1 MMILSQYRFLAK
13 NPILWRIMYA
23 YGMFYPTK
31 IFSETWSHLACFK
44 RFKQAIA
51 IANPDMVIS
60 VHPLCQLMPISIV
73 QQLNK
78 ERSSDKLPIAFV
90 TVVTDLGG
98 AHMTWFDKRADFC
111 FVPSEA
117 VRQIACRSGL
127 KSDKIIMHGL
137 PIRPAFWRR
146 QATKSKNVVRGAL
159 FLEPDVKTVLLMGG
173 GDGVGGMEKIAIQL
187 AEKLSQS
194 AKRSQIVVICGHNQK
209 TSDNLKAR
217 IWPSNVRVVVKGFQK
232 NIDEFMAACDLLVT
246 KAGPGTIAE
255 AMVQGLPMVLS
266 SFLPGQVCVCWMIVM
281 DAIMQQYRRFHCY
294 LYFLLMLY
302 SRKPE
307 MFHTLLMAA
316 SVYGQGRILNTL
328 PMKFITYLK
337 MNNV

>member
-1 MMILSQYRFLAK
+1 
-13 NPILWRIMYA
+13 MYA

-31 IFSETWSHLACFK
+31 VFTETWSHLACFK
-44 RFKQAIA
+44 RFKRAIA

-60 VHPLCQLMPISIV
+60 VHPLCQLMPITIV

-78 ERSSDKLPIAFV
+78 ERSSDKLPISFV

-111 FVPSEA
+111 FVPSKA
-117 VRQIACRSGL
+117 VRQIASRSGL

-146 QATKSKNVVRGAL
+146 QPTKSKNVVRGAL

-194 AKRSQIVVICGHNQK
+194 SKRSQIVVICGHNQK

-266 SFLPGQVCVCWMIVM
+266 SFLPGQVCDGVIYGRNNTE
-281 DAIMQQYRRFHCY
+281 QYRHFQCY
-294 LYFLLMLY
+294 LSFHLMCYTLG
-302 SRKPE
+302 SRKCA
-307 MFHTLLMAA
+307 L
-316 SVYGQGRILNTL
+316 RC
-328 PMKFITYLK
+328 
-337 MNNV
+337 